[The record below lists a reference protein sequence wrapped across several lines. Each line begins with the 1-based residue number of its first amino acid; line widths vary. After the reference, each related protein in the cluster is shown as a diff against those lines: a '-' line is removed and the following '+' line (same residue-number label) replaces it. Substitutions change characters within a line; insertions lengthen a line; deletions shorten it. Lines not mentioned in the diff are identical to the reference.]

1 MIMSTITAGIKA
13 GFIGTVALSAIMIV
27 KDMMGVMPEL
37 NVIHMLANMMGMSVM
52 LGWVM
57 GRVFASQKVVDDSE
71 STTV

>member
-1 MIMSTITAGIKA
+1 MSTITAGIKA

-57 GRVFASQKVVDDSE
+57 GRVFTSQKVVDDSE
-71 STTV
+71 PTTV